1 MLLLRMTLRILM
13 TRETPCFF
21 PAAFFDK
28 HHKSPNVSHTERKK
42 KRNPP
47 RFTLK
52 FFLFS
57 LYLLFTRAKSKSV
70 SQFEKNYPKSR
81 PPDCVSK
88 ERKGRERKK
97 NFSRN
102 SISRKKT
109 LEITFKIEAAKTVG
123 NQNLWVTSSFLSL
136 PASSSLSL
144 PWVWQNPSWPCDV
157 FESLCC
163 FPPPPP
169 PPPISPVVC
178 PGKAHSPSSSSFDAH
193 RFFCFSLLCV
203 KERGAFWV
211 FFLRS
216 KNKETREPLLLS
228 LLLLLH
234 AHLSAQRLKPNFL
247 PTLTR
252 ARFPKYFRN
261 EWQIFVFFFFK
272 VPSQTRPLLMHF
284 IEQTLLLS
292 PRDLDQN
299 WVPFPSS
306 SLLLS
311 PSLPFLLS

>member
-1 MLLLRMTLRILM
+1 MKKNISAQRFFSHKSREILFPLLLRKSTPSQLKKKTSIGENLSQPLCTTFPQTHENVATKCVRSFFMLLLRMTLRILM

-123 NQNLWVTSSFLSL
+123 NQNL
-136 PASSSLSL
+136 
-144 PWVWQNPSWPCDV
+144 
-157 FESLCC
+157 
-163 FPPPPP
+163 
-169 PPPISPVVC
+169 
-178 PGKAHSPSSSSFDAH
+178 
-193 RFFCFSLLCV
+193 
-203 KERGAFWV
+203 
-211 FFLRS
+211 
-216 KNKETREPLLLS
+216 
-228 LLLLLH
+228 
-234 AHLSAQRLKPNFL
+234 
-247 PTLTR
+247 
-252 ARFPKYFRN
+252 
-261 EWQIFVFFFFK
+261 
-272 VPSQTRPLLMHF
+272 
-284 IEQTLLLS
+284 
-292 PRDLDQN
+292 
-299 WVPFPSS
+299 
-306 SLLLS
+306 
-311 PSLPFLLS
+311 